1 MQNTTATQTIAQ
13 TLRTVKRL
21 KGKLGELSQRASSS
35 VSHEAG
41 KQPHFEFDATRK
53 ELENIREELVLSEAA
68 VAEAN
73 ATTRITFEGRT
84 MTLAEAIR
92 RLQEI
97 KSEIAWVTGLNLHEG
112 TEHVQAGFDWDEMSH
127 RRTPQ
132 TREVTYVTHLKET
145 DRADQIDA
153 LRNRF
158 ERLNDAVETANHRT
172 TVPILQ
178 KGSDAEAS

>member
-1 MQNTTATQTIAQ
+1 MQTQTISQ
-13 TLRTVKRL
+13 TLRTIKRL
-21 KGKLGELSQRASSS
+21 KGKMSDLATRASAS

-41 KQPHFEFDATRK
+41 KPPHFEFGATRA
-53 ELENIREELVLSEAA
+53 ELGRVREELILAESA

-97 KSEIAWVTGLNLHEG
+97 KSEISWVTGLNLREG
-112 TEHVQAGFDWDEMSH
+112 TERLQDGFDWDESLR

-132 TREVTYVTHLKET
+132 TREVTYVTSLKET
-145 DRADQIDA
+145 ERVVQIDE
-153 LRNRF
+153 LQGRF

-172 TVPILQ
+172 AVPFL
-178 KGSDAEAS
+178 KAGTDAEAS